1 MKELKTNFRIW
12 VNKVL
17 IMFIWLVML
26 VYLSGLS
33 IIPVSSIYILYAIS
47 CVVVVYTG
55 CWLLHLLD
63 EANKRLRKKI

>member
-1 MKELKTNFRIW
+1 MKALKTNFRIW
-12 VNKVL
+12 VNKIL
-17 IMFIWLVML
+17 IMFIWIVML

-55 CWLLHLLD
+55 CWLWHLLD